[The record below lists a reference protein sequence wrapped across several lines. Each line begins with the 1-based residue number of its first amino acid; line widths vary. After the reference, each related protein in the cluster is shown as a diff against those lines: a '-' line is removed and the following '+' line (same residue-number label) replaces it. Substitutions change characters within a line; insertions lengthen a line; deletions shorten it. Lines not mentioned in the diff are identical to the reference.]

1 VNSSPPSP
9 AEEAPGWDEILGI
22 EDLRCDF
29 LTLDGTS
36 SRGRL
41 VPRILYALGG
51 VNLSL
56 RRGEIHGLVG
66 ESGCGKSITSRAV
79 LGLLDKKRCRLR
91 GRIRFNGKNLLELDE
106 GALRTIR
113 GRRISMVFQDPLN
126 SLSPLETVGSQIGEA
141 LSNHFSMGPE
151 ELRSRS
157 LSLLEQAGLSPDTAD
172 RYPFELSGGM
182 QQRVMIAMAIS
193 CSPELL
199 IADEPTTALDVTIQ
213 AQALSLLRRLQRELS
228 LTVLLITHN
237 FAVVAETCDRV
248 SVMYA
253 GQIVETARTED
264 LVAAPAHPDS
274 RALIDCIPR
283 GLAQAAGPKEPLRV
297 IPGFPP
303 RLYDPP
309 RGCPFAPR
317 CDRSDDACAAK
328 PPLRQAGEGH
338 VVFCHHPETISGGT
352 SVLGGAP

>member
-1 VNSSPPSP
+1 VNSAPASP
-9 AEEAPGWDEILGI
+9 AGEEEVLGI

-36 SRGRL
+36 ARGRA

-51 VNLSL
+51 VTLSL

-66 ESGCGKSITSRAV
+66 ESGCGKSISSRAI

-91 GRIRFNGKNLLELDE
+91 GTIRFDGKNLLELDE
-106 GALRTIR
+106 RAMRSIR

-126 SLSPLETVGSQIGEA
+126 SLSPLETAGSQIAEA
-141 LSNHFSMGPE
+141 LSNHFSLSPG
-151 ELRSRS
+151 ELRRRV
-157 LSLLEQAGLSPDTAD
+157 LSLLEQTGLNPETAD

-193 CSPELL
+193 CGPELL

-213 AQALSLLRRLQRELS
+213 AQTLSLLKSLRRELS
-228 LTVLLITHN
+228 LSALLITHN

-253 GQIVETARTED
+253 GHIVETARTED
-264 LVAAPAHPDS
+264 LVSSAAHPYS

-283 GLAQAAGPKEPLRV
+283 GLEQGAGPRAPLRV

-309 RGCPFAPR
+309 RGCAFAPR
-317 CDRSDDACAAK
+317 CVRADGACAER
-328 PPLRQAGEGH
+328 PLRRDLGGGH
-338 VVFCHHPETISGGT
+338 VVFCHHPEEGPGETARGGE
-352 SVLGGAP
+352 P

>member
-1 VNSSPPSP
+1 MNSNTV
-9 AEEAPGWDEILGI
+9 EEVLVI

-36 SRGRL
+36 NRGRP
-41 VPRILYALGG
+41 VPGILYALGG
-51 VNLSL
+51 VTL
-56 RRGEIHGLVG
+56 RLNRGEIHGLVG
-66 ESGCGKSITSRAV
+66 ESGCGKSITSRTI
-79 LGLLDKKRCRLR
+79 LGLLDKKRSRVR
-91 GRIRFNGKNLLELDE
+91 GSIRFNGRNLLELDE
-106 GALRTIR
+106 GEMRAIR

-141 LSNHFSMGPE
+141 LSNHFSLSPG
-151 ELRSRS
+151 ELRQRVAA
-157 LSLLEQAGLSPDTAD
+157 LLEQTGLNPETAE

-193 CSPELL
+193 CSPDLL

-213 AQALSLLRRLQRELS
+213 AQVLSLLKTLQKELS
-228 LTVLLITHN
+228 LSALLITHN

-253 GQIVETARTED
+253 GQIVETAPAAD
-264 LVAAPAHPDS
+264 LIAAAAHPYS

-283 GLAQAAGPKEPLRV
+283 GFEHGQRGLRV

-303 RLYDPP
+303 RLYNPP
-309 RGCPFAPR
+309 EGCPFAPR
-317 CDRSDDACAAK
+317 CARSDGACASK
-328 PPLRQAGEGH
+328 PSRVDLGKGH
-338 VVFCHHPETISGGT
+338 VVFCHHPEDS
-352 SVLGGAP
+352 SQGANHA